1 MDENWFWTP
10 LTLGAAAI
18 QTIRTAGQKKLSNDV
33 SNLMTTMTRFIFGLP
48 FAILYLILLIQFF
61 SWQLPSLN
69 TEFIFFSAIA
79 SISQISG
86 TILLIHMFSFRN
98 FTIGTAYAR
107 TEAFLTAVLGALFFS
122 ESISLFGWFAII
134 VSIIGVIFITLTQEN
149 LIDKKLSDLIVTP
162 EAYLGVAS
170 GLSFSL
176 ASLSL
181 RRASL
186 SLMDQNFLATAALT
200 LVTVMIIETVI
211 LGFII
216 LLKERN
222 QFRKMLSRLRI
233 GTFIG
238 VTSMVGSVGWFTAMT
253 LEQASFVKALGQIEF
268 IFVMIIST
276 RFFRESHTH
285 KELIGIAMIA
295 LGSIALILL

>member
-1 MDENWFWTP
+1 MDENWFWIP
-10 LTLGAAAI
+10 LTLGAAAM
-18 QTIRTAGQKKLSNDV
+18 QTVRTAGQKKLSNDV

-48 FAILYLILLIQFF
+48 FASLYLIFLIRFF

-122 ESISLFGWFAII
+122 ESISLFGWIAII
-134 VSIIGVIFITLTQEN
+134 VSIIGVIFITIIQEN
-149 LIDKKLSDLIVTP
+149 IIDKKIADLIVTP
-162 EAYLGVAS
+162 AAYLGVAS

-181 RRASL
+181 RQASL
-186 SLMDQNFLATAALT
+186 SLMDPNFLATAAIT

-211 LGFII
+211 LGFVI

-268 IFVMIIST
+268 IFALIIST

-295 LGSIALILL
+295 LGSFALILL